1 MGIGGVT
8 GYVSS
13 LLSLRSAGRR
23 VSVPVRP
30 SHIVFAQYRHVS
42 GIPASGG
49 QKGVPLSRLQII
61 DSVLSNFQRVTSSQE
76 TGSQAIRLH
85 QAVNS
90 SPQYFS
96 SLGSASSAGMIL
108 NLIA

>member
-8 GYVSS
+8 VSS
-13 LLSLRSAGRR
+13 LLSLRNAGRR

-30 SHIVFAQYRHVS
+30 SHMVFAQYRHVS

-61 DSVLSNFQRVTSSQE
+61 DSVLSNAQRMASSREAGGQVVN
-76 TGSQAIRLH
+76 LH
-85 QAVNS
+85 KAVNAA
-90 SPQYFS
+90 PQYFS

-108 NLIA
+108 NLMA